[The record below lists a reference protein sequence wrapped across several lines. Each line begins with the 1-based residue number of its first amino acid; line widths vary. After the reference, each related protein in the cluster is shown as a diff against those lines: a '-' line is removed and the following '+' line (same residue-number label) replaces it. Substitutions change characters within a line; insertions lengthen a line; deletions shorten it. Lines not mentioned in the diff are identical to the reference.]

1 MKKILL
7 LLSLL
12 SFIHFAQNE
21 NLSPLLSNTIYNTA
35 SDEIKKTKAFSRE
48 WTFFEER
55 AFPNNFIPKNA
66 YANAYQQKKNLK
78 IKNGNFREDIT
89 WVSLGPTPGYYFNY
103 GNITSRIV
111 TGAYHPYNPNII
123 YVGAANGGVWKT
135 TNGGTF
141 WFPLTDNQPSLS
153 MGAIAI
159 DPTNPEIIYA
169 GTGEATYSGASYYG
183 RGLLKS
189 TDGGSTWTHYT
200 SGLPSSSYFSRL
212 IIKPGNSSV
221 LLAALGNSGLY
232 RSSDAGAS
240 WSQIIGGR
248 IDDVKFSPS
257 GDTAFVAGNGIGF
270 RRSIDGGVTFQ
281 NFQTGLPD
289 GTRTHFDLCRDNTAY
304 MYAAVYHS
312 SAVNVYKSSNFGVNW
327 SNTTGSTDFS
337 GSQAWYD
344 LHIEVSPSNPNNVF
358 VGCIDI
364 FRTTDGGT
372 SFQNIT
378 NGYSGGNV
386 HVDQHF
392 LFFHP
397 TDHNT
402 VVALNDGGV
411 WRSTNNGS
419 SFENLNTNLTLTQ
432 FYRITSSPF
441 NPYRILGGTQDNGTQ
456 ETHSTL
462 NWAAAFGGDGGEV
475 TFNPLNASYIL
486 GETQNGGLRRTTNS
500 GSSWSSATSGIT
512 TNEGVT
518 WVAPIIAHPT
528 ESGVFFTARTRVYKT
543 TNNAQSWTAISSNV
557 NGTTAVREMTI
568 SKTNP
573 QLLYASSSNK
583 VYRSDDGGATWTNVS
598 TGLPSKTVTTV
609 LVHPSQENIV
619 YVTFSGFGGSKVY
632 KSIDKGTTWISIAGD
647 LPDSPVNDIWVTDR
661 DATNPNSYFVAT
673 DVGVFLTRNDGQ
685 TWVDL
690 DNGLPNTVIK
700 HLDFSEPTG
709 MLRAGTHGRG
719 VYEAYID
726 FAVPVELASFAA
738 KHNHHFV
745 NLNWATSTET
755 NNRGFEIERKM
766 KNQEWITI
774 GFKDGNGTTL
784 EPINYSF
791 ADNIF
796 SLNYTGKILYRLK
809 QIDNDGTFKYSK
821 MVSVDV
827 ISIPERTEL
836 EQNFPN
842 PFNPNTTITFSLKDE
857 SFVTLKVYDLLGRE
871 IITLFNNE
879 LKVAGRYQTQFST
892 SQLNTRLASGIYTYV
907 LTAKEANSNS
917 SKTIVT
923 SKKMILLN

>member
-66 YANAYQQKKNLK
+66 YANAYQQKKKLK

-111 TGAYHPYNPNII
+111 TGAYHPFNPNII

-500 GSSWSSATSGIT
+500 GSSWSSAMSGIT

-661 DATNPNSYFVAT
+661 DPANPNSYFVAT
-673 DVGVFLTRNDGQ
+673 DIGVFLTRNDGQ

-745 NLNWATSTET
+745 DLNWATSTET

-784 EPINYSF
+784 EPKNYSF

-857 SFVTLKVYDLLGRE
+857 SFVSLKVYDLLGRE

-917 SKTIVT
+917 PKTIVT